1 MAYGD
6 VLAALAD
13 PTRRALFSRLRRRP
27 HTVGELARLARL
39 KQPTVSQHL
48 RALRRARL
56 VDDRRDGTRRYY
68 SATPEGLAALKDYV
82 ESMWD
87 DVMRAY
93 AAPAAGDVRGAA
105 RRVSRGKSS

>member
-1 MAYGD
+1 MAYEY
-6 VLAALAD
+6 VLTALAD
-13 PTRRALFSRLRRRP
+13 PTRRAIFTRLRRRP

-68 SATPEGLAALKDYV
+68 SATPEGLAALKTYV

-87 DVMRAY
+87 AVLRAY
-93 AAPAAGDVRGAA
+93 AAPAGTAKRPA
-105 RRVSRGKSS
+105 RRGRRTPSS